1 MSTIT
6 LRATKGSPLTN
17 TEVDNNFSNLN
28 TDKLE
33 ATWTGNTTL
42 VTLGTVTTGTWSATT
57 IAANK
62 GGTGQSS
69 YAVGDLV
76 YASSTSALSR
86 LAIGTTGQV
95 LTTSGGGLPTWQ
107 DLAALDVGQADSLH
121 GGATGSLPYQSGAN
135 TTTFLGLGTS
145 GQVLVAGSTAPQYV
159 AQSTLSVG
167 SATTATTATNIAG
180 GLAGSVPYNTSAGTT
195 TLLAI
200 GSNGYIMTS
209 SGTAPRW
216 SQYIPIGN
224 GGTGATDVA
233 GAQSNL
239 QVDPAGTAVALA
251 IALG

>member
-17 TEVDNNFSNLN
+17 TEVDSNFSNLN

-62 GGTGQSS
+62 GGTGQST

-76 YASSTSALSR
+76 YASSSSALSR

-95 LTTSGGGLPTWQ
+95 LTTSSGGLPVWAA
-107 DLAALDVGQADSLH
+107 LATLDVGLADSLS
-121 GGATGSLPYQSGAN
+121 GGAVGSVPYQTGSN
-135 TTTFLGLGTS
+135 TTAFLALGTS
-145 GQVLVAGSTAPQYV
+145 GYILTAGSTGPVY
-159 AQSTLSVG
+159 AQPSTLTVG

-180 GLAGSVPYNTSAGTT
+180 GSAGSVPYNTFSGTT
-195 TLLAI
+195 TLLGI
-200 GSNGYIMTS
+200 GSINYIMTS

-216 SQYIPIGN
+216 SQYLGIGQ
-224 GGTGATDVA
+224 GGTGGTDVA
-233 GAQSNL
+233 SAQSNL